1 MEQRPHYRTI
11 VLSDIH
17 LGTTHSKVNEVSN
30 FLSTVD
36 CECLILNCD
45 IVDEWPLEKAGTKTC
60 NAQQTRFLIII
71 INML

>member
-30 FLSTVD
+30 FLGSVD
-36 CECLILNCD
+36 
-45 IVDEWPLEKAGTKTC
+45 
-60 NAQQTRFLIII
+60 F
-71 INML
+71 